1 MKPYQLSIPTKIYFG
16 RNIWKEAIHSLESL
30 LQGNIL
36 LVTTGRSLIRMGY
49 VKELKDELA
58 ICKLVKN
65 VTVFEPISA
74 NPKLSE
80 VQEGICLGKKEKVD
94 IVVGFGGGSAMDAA
108 KAIAAGIG
116 TDRTIEE
123 LFYDGKE
130 PEATT
135 LPVIAIPTTAGT
147 GSELSKAAILTDDKK
162 KIKNG
167 IRGEALYPKVA
178 IVDSVFTESVPYTV
192 TMETGFDVLAH
203 AIESYL
209 SLAASPYTQMLSEY
223 TIQTVGIYL
232 PRLAVSLNDTEA
244 REKMSFVSMLMGV
257 NLGNAST
264 CLPHRLQ
271 YPLGAHTDSSHG
283 AGLAALFSAWVEQ
296 EVKYVPDKIK
306 KVITLLKGQK
316 TDKTEYLAE
325 TIRQFIKSLGLP
337 TSLQE
342 LGVEEAQL
350 YQMAAEVSG
359 NIKNDPLAQEEG
371 IILHLYKKAW
381 QEER

>member
-1 MKPYQLSIPTKIYFG
+1 M
-16 RNIWKEAIHSLESL
+16 
-30 LQGNIL
+30 
-36 LVTTGRSLIRMGY
+36 
-49 VKELKDELA
+49 
-58 ICKLVKN
+58 
-65 VTVFEPISA
+65 
-74 NPKLSE
+74 
-80 VQEGICLGKKEKVD
+80 
-94 IVVGFGGGSAMDAA
+94 
-108 KAIAAGIG
+108 
-116 TDRTIEE
+116 
-123 LFYDGKE
+123 
-130 PEATT
+130 
-135 LPVIAIPTTAGT
+135 
-147 GSELSKAAILTDDKK
+147 SKAAILTDDKK

-223 TIQTVGIYL
+223 TIQIVGIYL

-283 AGLAALFSAWVEQ
+283 AGLAALFPAWVEQ

-371 IILHLYKKAW
+371 IILRLYKKAW